1 MARGLAWPPAARG
14 TAADLLALLG
24 ETGTNTEVLVGAT
37 KVLGPPVLADLEE
50 PAPRTR
56 VGRYATAAGV
66 LGDEHLAWEPRVAY
80 AGAGVLVA
88 FALALVTLILL
99 GVAQA

>member
-1 MARGLAWPPAARG
+1 MARALAWPPAARG

-37 KVLGPPVLADLEE
+37 RVLGQPVLADLEAT
-50 PAPRTR
+50 PGTR
-56 VGRYATAAGV
+56 VGRYATAAGL
-66 LGDEHLAWEPRVAY
+66 LGDEHLAWEPKVAY

-88 FALALVTLILL
+88 FALALLTLILL
-99 GVAQA
+99 GVARA